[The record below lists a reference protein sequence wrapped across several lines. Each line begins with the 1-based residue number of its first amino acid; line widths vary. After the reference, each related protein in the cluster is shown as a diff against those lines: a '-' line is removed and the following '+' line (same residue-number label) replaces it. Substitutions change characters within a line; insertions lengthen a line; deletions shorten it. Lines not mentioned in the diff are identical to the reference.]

1 MPDPHTVTRRAQL
14 HRAAVQLVCITLT
27 VNTRLAPPD
36 EPHSH
41 CNCQLTGHGSL
52 ALTQKKCKTQQLL
65 TTYYANLHA
74 KVHKFAQHF
83 TTGCDITMIVICTL
97 GMFHTRS
104 HDEHSSTE
112 LQCNWCAS
120 RLQSTPDWRHLI
132 SCIRTATV
140 NSRDTVHLL

>member
-14 HRAAVQLVCITLT
+14 HRAAVQLVCCSLLQSTPDRRHLLSCTRTAT
-27 VNTRLAPPD
+27 VHSRDTPNSLCLA
-36 EPHSH
+36 
-41 CNCQLTGHGSL
+41 
-52 ALTQKKCKTQQLL
+52 KCKTQQLL

-120 RLQSTPDWRHLI
+120 RLQSTHDWRHLI